1 MKISKSYFKSLV
13 YQMNGAAIE
22 VHQALGAGFL
32 ESVYH
37 KCMKQ
42 KLILRG
48 IHFISEMIIPVSYK
62 GERIEVD
69 FRCDLLVKKIL
80 PVELKAVQKILPIHE
95 APFLTYIKLLGLP
108 ERLLFN
114 FNVTHL
120 YKEE

>member
-1 MKISKSYFKSLV
+1 
-13 YQMNGAAIE
+13 MNGAAIE
-22 VHQALGAGFL
+22 VHQAHGPGFL

-42 KLILRG
+42 ELTFRG
-48 IHFISEMIIPVSYK
+48 IHFISEMIIPLSYK
-62 GERIEVD
+62 GERFEVD
-69 FRCDLLVKKIL
+69 FRCDLLVEKIL

-95 APFLTYIKLLGLP
+95 AQFLTYVKLFGQP

-120 YKEE
+120 YKELL